1 MGGGNNLKKY
11 LFVIALLALVV
22 MSSGCTSNQ
31 NQTNQSQIP
40 TKTYAAGGISFQ
52 YPDTWN
58 VTSTNNG
65 NVTQIVV
72 ADTQFVNSN
81 STKGSGVLILKL
93 PKTTNINMTQ
103 ARQEILNQAKQSG
116 KNASNG
122 TVNIAGLT
130 ASETSYSGAV
140 NGTVESAKI
149 IDFEKNNNLYLL
161 LFVTLGGV
169 DVNAAQPYFDII
181 INSFKIE

>member
-1 MGGGNNLKKY
+1 LKKY

-58 VTSTNNG
+58 VTSVNKG
-65 NVTQIVV
+65 NITQIIV
-72 ADTQFVNSN
+72 ADTQFINSN
-81 STKGSGVLILKL
+81 NTKGNGVLILKV

-103 ARQEILNQAKQSG
+103 ARQAILNQAKQSG
-116 KNASNG
+116 MNASNG

-130 ASETSYSGAV
+130 ASETSYSGTV
-140 NGTVESAKI
+140 NGTTESAKI

-161 LFVTLGGV
+161 LFVTMGV
-169 DVNAAQPYFDII
+169 DVNAAQPYFDVI
-181 INSFKIE
+181 INSFKID